1 MKLGEIVAW
10 YQKKIGTY
18 DKQPWEQLATV
29 EHRILSGFVNTPSK
43 NVAARTEYIDVDL
56 VRGSTFPKAK
66 PKQGLLTVLRLAV
79 VRYLLLPLYA
89 KWWVAQTSSRIFA
102 FLFFL
107 YAMQMLNW
115 AIYSYNVNKPQS
127 KSNESDTCSAN
138 GSQDEKSTIDFI
150 SITDLVVPMSLS
162 LLLSLIHS
170 QIVATSTTNLSAS
183 DKLNKGPIQPNR
195 KKRERKKRR
204 KSTRSRSS
212 LNTLVCNE
220 TKSRTNSL
228 IEEKEAI
235 EANVQIGRR
244 LSSPQQQQEQ
254 SQQQQ
259 QQQPQQKE
267 NEVSDS
273 NCSPP
278 RLRKRNVNWR
288 SPIKSNSIAPDA
300 RNSHDMEEEVMVRI
314 QDNDNR
320 NENENET
327 IAADD
332 DGFESLNGK
341 SSSGEEMSAL
351 NNGQAIDAQN
361 ETTHRSSN
369 QKYANSAYLMGSFDE
384 NDANNN
390 SDNDRINGTNKIAE
404 NNCDKINMRH
414 LLTLKCS
421 RGTPVFSNR
430 DNLKRYTSDE
440 EDEEDEVDGGSQQSS
455 PTLAH
460 KPIGEGTSS
469 AAEWIGITTNSEEC
483 SYSSADNS
491 ESQLEYSEN
500 NGCEWNDY
508 VTPTVI
514 LNSNCAIG
522 DRINCTIW
530 DGRELKKIEMSVL
543 EISSAI
549 IKRVEAIPETCDYVY
564 IGLVFSLVLS
574 LVPAFC
580 RLCEAVI
587 NSSESNEINFL
598 DMPAL
603 LLEKT
608 SFSYE
613 QTLRLA
619 FGETTWQKTVLFID
633 FLLRFSL
640 TFLFFFLLAVAERT
654 FKQRFLY
661 AKLFS
666 HLTSSRRARKS
677 ELPHFRLNKVRNIK
691 TWLSVRSYLKRRGPQ
706 RSVEVI
712 VSGSFILTLLLLA
725 FLSVE
730 WLKDSVQLQSQ
741 HTLEA
746 LIWSC
751 ALGCFLLRFMTLG
764 TKINRKYRSISVL
777 ITEQINLYLQ
787 IEQKPHNKD
796 ELMVSNSVLK
806 LAADL
811 LKELESPFKI
821 SGLSANPYL
830 YTTIKVVILSAL
842 SGVLSEMLGFKL
854 KLHKIKIK

>member
-1 MKLGEIVAW
+1 MKLDEIVAW
-10 YQKKIGTY
+10 YQKKLGTY
-18 DKQPWEQLATV
+18 DKQPWEQTV

-43 NVAARTEYIDVDL
+43 NVASRTEYIDVDL

-66 PKQGLLTVLRLAV
+66 PKQSLLTVLQLAV
-79 VRYLLLPLYA
+79 IRYLLLPLYA
-89 KWWVAQTSSRIFA
+89 KWWVAQTSSKIFA

-107 YAMQMLNW
+107 YVMQMLNW
-115 AIYSYNVNKPQS
+115 AIYSYNVNKSQS
-127 KSNESDTCSAN
+127 KLNESNTYNAN
-138 GSQDEKSTIDFI
+138 NQDDRISTNDFI
-150 SITDLVVPMSLS
+150 SITDLFVPMTLS
-162 LLLSLIHS
+162 LVLSLIHS
-170 QIVATSTTNLSAS
+170 QIVATSSTNLSKS
-183 DKLNKGPIQPNR
+183 DKLNKNPFQHNR

-204 KSTRSRSS
+204 KSTRSRSTV
-212 LNTLVCNE
+212 NTLE
-220 TKSRTNSL
+220 TKLRTSNL
-228 IEEKEAI
+228 FDEKVEIES
-235 EANVQIGRR
+235 NVQITCR
-244 LSSPQQQQEQ
+244 LSDE
-254 SQQQQ
+254 QQQQ
-259 QQQPQQKE
+259 QQEEGEEQPQHQQNEE
-267 NEVSDS
+267 N
-273 NCSPP
+273 CI
-278 RLRKRNVNWR
+278 RKRNVNWC
-288 SPIKSNSIAPDA
+288 SPIKSNSSEPTNRNVKNDA
-300 RNSHDMEEEVMVRI
+300 V
-314 QDNDNR
+314 DNR
-320 NENENET
+320 NGNEP
-327 IAADD
+327 IGADD

-341 SSSGEEMSAL
+341 SSSGEEMFAL
-351 NNGQAIDAQN
+351 NNINQAIGLNA
-361 ETTHRSSN
+361 EVESTTHT
-369 QKYANSAYLMGSFDE
+369 NSAYLIGSFDE
-384 NDANNN
+384 NDANHNSNN
-390 SDNDRINGTNKIAE
+390 EQINRISE
-404 NNCDKINMRH
+404 NNCDKTNMRN
-414 LLTLKCS
+414 LLTLK
-421 RGTPVFSNR
+421 RTRITPKII
-430 DNLKRYTSDE
+430 LKRYTSDE
-440 EDEEDEVDGGSQQSS
+440 EEDEADGSQPSS
-455 PTLAH
+455 PNLAH
-460 KPIGEGTSS
+460 KPIGEGSS

-500 NGCEWNDY
+500 NSCEWNDY
-508 VTPTVI
+508 VMPTVI

-522 DRINCTIW
+522 DRINCTTW
-530 DGRELKKIEMSVL
+530 DGREVKKAEMSVL
-543 EISSAI
+543 DISSAI
-549 IKRVEAIPETCDYVY
+549 IKRVEAIPETCDYIY

-580 RLCEAVI
+580 RICEAVI
-587 NSSESNEINFL
+587 NSSESNEINFM

-603 LLEKT
+603 LLDKT
-608 SFSYE
+608 LFSYE
-613 QTLRLA
+613 ETLHLA
-619 FGETTWQKTVLFID
+619 FEAATWQKTVLFID
-633 FLLRFSL
+633 FLLRFFL

-706 RSVEVI
+706 RSVDVI
-712 VSGSFILTLLLLA
+712 VSGAFILTLLLLGY
-725 FLSVE
+725 LSVQ

-751 ALGCFLLRFMTLG
+751 ALGCFLTRFMTLG